1 MRSIGMRDGR
11 RRAAWAAGLFDPD
24 FWQAVIPLALPI
36 ALQNLLM
43 TSFRLV
49 DTLMIGQLGDAS
61 IAAVGLAGQVSF
73 FVELLC
79 FGLASGSAVFIA
91 QYHGAGN
98 RDGVLRSYGATMM
111 FAIPVGLAA
120 TILCTLKPEAAMRLF
135 TEDLALIEEGAKYL
149 RYASWS
155 FFGISLYQGMCITL
169 RCTGQVR
176 IPMVTS
182 IISAV
187 ANAVL
192 NYAFIFGVGPLPYMG
207 VAGAGLATAITS
219 IMNPVLMF
227 CISVK
232 QKNILISPLKKLLD
246 VKGFL
251 GTYWKRVLPVLLN
264 EATWSLSVVGLNMVF
279 GRMGA
284 ENYAGLTVFR
294 TVENIVFVFFVGVC
308 NASNILVGTKIG
320 AGEVEEGK
328 AYAKRF
334 LLLAPIMGLILGA
347 ILIPM
352 RVPVLSLFDISPAA
366 HRTAMLLLLMYAVDV
381 GIRNIPYFAVVGIF
395 RAGGDTRIGL
405 IVDIASMYGL
415 VLPITALCGLVWK
428 LPFLWT
434 YLIMLAVDDLSKMVV
449 YLPHFFSMK
458 WIQPVSVKEESPIE

>member
-1 MRSIGMRDGR
+1 MNEKKQRK
-11 RRAAWAAGLFDPD
+11 AGLFDPD
-24 FWQAVIPLALPI
+24 FWHAVIPLALPI

-49 DTLMIGQLGDAS
+49 DTLMIGQLGDTS

-111 FAIPVGLAA
+111 FALPVGLVA
-120 TILCTLKPEAAMRLF
+120 TLLCTLIPETAMRLF
-135 TEDLALIEEGAKYL
+135 TEETVLIEEGARYL
-149 RYASWS
+149 RFASWS

-169 RCTGQVR
+169 RCTEQVR

-182 IISAV
+182 IVSAV
-187 ANAVL
+187 SNAVL
-192 NYAFIFGVGPLPYMG
+192 NYVLIFGVGPFPEMG
-207 VAGAGLATAITS
+207 VAGAGLATAITAL
-219 IMNPVLMF
+219 MNPILMLV
-227 CISVK
+227 ISTV
-232 QKNILISPLKKLLD
+232 QRNILIAPLKKLLD

-251 GTYWKRVLPVLLN
+251 GEYWKRVLPVLMN
-264 EATWSLSVVGLNMVF
+264 EALWSLSVVGLNMVF

-284 ENYAGLTVFR
+284 DNYAGLTVFR

-308 NASNILVGTKIG
+308 NASNILVGTRIG
-320 AGEVEEGK
+320 AGDFELGK
-328 AYAKRF
+328 SYAKRF
-334 LLLAPIMGLILGA
+334 LLLAPIMGVILGA
-347 ILIPM
+347 LLIPL
-352 RVPVLSLFDISPAA
+352 RGPVLSLFDISSSA

-381 GIRNIPYFAVVGIF
+381 GIRNIPYFCVVGIF

-405 IVDIASMYGL
+405 FGDIGTMYLLVLPVTAVCGL
-415 VLPITALCGLVWK
+415 VLK
-428 LPFLWT
+428 LPFLTT
-434 YLIMLAVDDLSKMVV
+434 YLIMLIVDDLSKMLIYVP
-449 YLPHFFSMK
+449 YFFKMK
-458 WIQPVSVKEESPIE
+458 WIQPVALNESAE

>member
-1 MRSIGMRDGR
+1 MRNTERKTNR
-11 RRAAWAAGLFDPD
+11 FAFAAGLLDPV
-24 FWQAVIPLALPI
+24 FWHAVIPLALPI

-98 RDGVLRSYGATMM
+98 TDGVLRSYGATMM
-111 FAIPVGLAA
+111 FAIPVGLIA
-120 TILCTLKPEAAMRLF
+120 TLLCTLYPETAMRLF
-135 TEDLALIEEGAKYL
+135 TEDAVLIEEGARYL
-149 RYASWS
+149 VCAAWS
-155 FFGISLYQGMCITL
+155 FLGISLYQGMCITL

-187 ANAVL
+187 ANAIL
-192 NYAFIFGVGPLPYMG
+192 NYLLIFGVGPLPEMG
-207 VAGAGLATAITS
+207 VAGAGLATAITA
-219 IMNPVLMF
+219 ILNPVLMF
-227 CISVK
+227 AISMK
-232 QKNILISPLKKLLD
+232 QRNILISPLKKLLD
-246 VKGFL
+246 VRGFL

-264 EATWSLSVVGLNMVF
+264 EAAWSLSVVGLNMVF

-294 TVENIVFVFFVGVC
+294 TVENIVFVFFVGIC

-320 AGEVEEGK
+320 AGNIEEGK
-328 AYAKRF
+328 SYAKRF
-334 LLLAPIMGLILGA
+334 LLLAPIMGIILGA
-347 ILIPM
+347 LLIPL
-352 RVPVLSLFDISPAA
+352 RTPVLSLFDISPAA
-366 HRTAMLLLLMYAVDV
+366 HRTAMMLLLFYAVDI
-381 GIRNIPYFAVVGIF
+381 GLRNIPYFLVVGIF

-405 IVDIASMYGL
+405 IVDIVTMYGL
-415 VLPITALCGLVWK
+415 VLPLVALCGLVWQV
-428 LPFLWT
+428 PFLWT
-434 YLIMLAVDDLSKMVV
+434 YLIMLVADDLSKMVL
-449 YLPHFFSMK
+449 YIPRFFSMK
-458 WIQPVSVKEESPIE
+458 WIQPVSAEDLQAAEQE